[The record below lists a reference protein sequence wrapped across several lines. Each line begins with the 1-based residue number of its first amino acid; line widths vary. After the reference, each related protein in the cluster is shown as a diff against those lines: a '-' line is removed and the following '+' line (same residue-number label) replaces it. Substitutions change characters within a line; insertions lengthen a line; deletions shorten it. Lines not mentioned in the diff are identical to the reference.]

1 MGEQLMIDDGTEM
14 GIWFCK
20 NLGDAM
26 LAFEGLGRVED
37 AFRSAYENI
46 DCPDDAAVFLRHESG
61 RLHCEAKVYFSPAS
75 ARIAQV
81 LGAESCGQPAKHG
94 LSMLAGPP
102 EAWSVLFP
110 EDD

>member
-1 MGEQLMIDDGTEM
+1 M

-37 AFRSAYENI
+37 AFRSAYETSTA
-46 DCPDDAAVFLRHESG
+46 PMTRRFFLRHESG

-81 LGAESCGQPAKHG
+81 LGAESCGQHCKTWSEH
-94 LSMLAGPP
+94 AGGS
-102 EAWSVLFP
+102 A
-110 EDD
+110 